1 MSYVCGLAI
10 IASGVILSEA
20 LSIAGALLLDHWQ
33 EKRRLRKEKKK
44 HDRQRDTG

>member
-10 IASGVILSEA
+10 IASGVILSEV

-33 EKRRLRKEKKK
+33 EKKRLRKEKKK